1 MKPSCVSVLPKL
13 PVPKLSETLEK
24 YLLCIKAIVPE
35 PQFDRTQSIVREFGK
50 TGGLG
55 EKLQKELEK
64 YAEREENWVR
74 YEFSRHVIII
84 LIFNKVSIDTTKTKL
99 VKLKFVLSV

>member
-13 PVPKLSETLEK
+13 PVPRLSETLEK

-74 YEFSRHVIII
+74 TNLSYMSITTII
-84 LIFNKVSIDTTKTKL
+84 SIRVL
-99 VKLKFVLSV
+99 LKFYCNYN